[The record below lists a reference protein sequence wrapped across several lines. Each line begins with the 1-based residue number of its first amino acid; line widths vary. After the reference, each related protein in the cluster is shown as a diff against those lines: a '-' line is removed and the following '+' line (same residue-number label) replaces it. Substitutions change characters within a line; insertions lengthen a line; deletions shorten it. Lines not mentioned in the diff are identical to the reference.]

1 MGTHPIFE
9 SDFDCLTEMSDFK
22 TDKKCRIHVAVLG
35 EDGEMLIFKMKT
47 DCRFIKLMSAY
58 CKRKQIY
65 DDIIFAYEDSPVLID
80 EKPENRQM
88 KDENTIYHMFA
99 FTYALTD
106 KVIDPLH
113 EVSDCQE
120 DCHAGC

>member
-65 DDIIFAYEDSPVLID
+65 

-88 KDENTIYHMFA
+88 KDENKIYHIFA